1 MAQPMDEANPS
12 GVLQVQTHPSLTQP
26 PPQSNQVQQAG
37 VEIPELKYSIIC
49 LLETILGLRLE
60 RWMIQDVT
68 IQQALG
74 SDYANGNVVLA
85 VIKILNEF
93 QTKSPIVDLDLA
105 PSIPPLCSADSNNGN
120 DSPSSQALGGFG
132 NGNHHQSPTS
142 TLALQQRQ
150 GQVLG
155 QVLGPITFPTNRH
168 LPSSKK
174 RVRADNTN
182 TWPYV
187 FTP

>member
-12 GVLQVQTHPSLTQP
+12 GVLSVQTHPSLTQH
-26 PPQSNQVQQAG
+26 PPQSNQVQQVG
-37 VEIPELKYSIIC
+37 VEIPELKYSIRC
-49 LLETILGLRLE
+49 LLESILGLRLE
-60 RWMIQDVT
+60 RWLIQDVT
-68 IQQALG
+68 IQRALE

-105 PSIPPLCSADSNNGN
+105 PSIPPLCSADGNNGN
-120 DSPSSQALGGFG
+120 ESPPQALGGFG
-132 NGNHHQSPTS
+132 NGNHHHSPTS

-155 QVLGPITFPTNRH
+155 PIIFPTNRH
-168 LPSSKK
+168 LPRNRK

-182 TWPYV
+182 TWPYALD
-187 FTP
+187 TP

>member
-12 GVLQVQTHPSLTQP
+12 GVLSVQTHPSLTQH
-26 PPQSNQVQQAG
+26 PPQSNQVQQVG
-37 VEIPELKYSIIC
+37 VEIPELKYSIRC
-49 LLETILGLRLE
+49 LLESILGLRLE
-60 RWMIQDVT
+60 RWLIQDVT
-68 IQQALG
+68 IQRALE

-120 DSPSSQALGGFG
+120 DSPPQAIGGFG
-132 NGNHHQSPTS
+132 NGNHHHSPTS

-155 QVLGPITFPTNRH
+155 PIIFPTNRH
-168 LPSSKK
+168 LPRNRK

-182 TWPYV
+182 TWPYALD
-187 FTP
+187 TP

>member
-12 GVLQVQTHPSLTQP
+12 GVLPVQTHPSLTQH
-26 PPQSNQVQQAG
+26 PPQWNQVQQAG
-37 VEIPELKYSIIC
+37 VEIPELKYSIRC
-49 LLETILGLRLE
+49 LLESILGLRLE
-60 RWMIQDVT
+60 RWLIQDVT
-68 IQQALG
+68 IQRALE

-120 DSPSSQALGGFG
+120 DSPPQAIGGFG
-132 NGNHHQSPTS
+132 NGNHHHSPTS

-155 QVLGPITFPTNRH
+155 PIIFPTNRH
-168 LPSSKK
+168 LPRNRK

-182 TWPYV
+182 TWPYALD
-187 FTP
+187 TP

>member
-12 GVLQVQTHPSLTQP
+12 GVLPVQTHPSLTQH
-26 PPQSNQVQQAG
+26 PPQWNQVQQAG
-37 VEIPELKYSIIC
+37 VEIPELRYSIRC
-49 LLETILGLRLE
+49 LLESILGLRLE
-60 RWMIQDVT
+60 RWLIQDVT
-68 IQQALG
+68 IQRALE

-105 PSIPPLCSADSNNGN
+105 PSIPPLCSADGSNGN
-120 DSPSSQALGGFG
+120 ESPPQALGGSG
-132 NGNHHQSPTS
+132 NGNHHHSPTS

-150 GQVLG
+150 GQVG
-155 QVLGPITFPTNRH
+155 VGPIIFPTNRH
-168 LPSSKK
+168 LPRNRK

-182 TWPYV
+182 IWP
-187 FTP
+187 FALDTP

>member
-12 GVLQVQTHPSLTQP
+12 GVLSVQTHPSLTQH
-26 PPQSNQVQQAG
+26 PPQSNQVQQVG
-37 VEIPELKYSIIC
+37 VEIPELKYSIRC
-49 LLETILGLRLE
+49 LLESILGLRLE
-60 RWMIQDVT
+60 RWLIQDVT
-68 IQQALG
+68 IQGALG
-74 SDYANGNVVLA
+74 SDYANGNIVLA

-105 PSIPPLCSADSNNGN
+105 PSIPPLCSADGNNGN
-120 DSPSSQALGGFG
+120 ESPPQALGGFG
-132 NGNHHQSPTS
+132 NGNHHHSPTS

-155 QVLGPITFPTNRH
+155 PIIFPTNRH
-168 LPSSKK
+168 LPRNRK

-182 TWPYV
+182 TWPYALD
-187 FTP
+187 TP

>member
-12 GVLQVQTHPSLTQP
+12 GVLPVQTHPSLTQH
-26 PPQSNQVQQAG
+26 PPQSNQVQQVG
-37 VEIPELKYSIIC
+37 VEIPELKYSIRC
-49 LLETILGLRLE
+49 LLESILGLRLE
-60 RWMIQDVT
+60 RWLIQDVT
-68 IQQALG
+68 IQRALE
-74 SDYANGNVVLA
+74 SDYANGNIVLA

-105 PSIPPLCSADSNNGN
+105 PSIPPLCSADGNNGN
-120 DSPSSQALGGFG
+120 ESPPQALGGFG
-132 NGNHHQSPTS
+132 NGNHHHSPTS

-155 QVLGPITFPTNRH
+155 PIIFPTNRH
-168 LPSSKK
+168 LPRNRK

-182 TWPYV
+182 TWPYALD
-187 FTP
+187 TP